1 MRFFRRLRRKGRIK
15 RSIEGDMSAWLSA
28 LAHEIRNPLNTM
40 RLNLQ
45 LLQEDWNQ
53 PGDFDREKALRRL
66 NTLSKEVDRQEEI
79 LTDFLRLARLPKPDF
94 QPSDVSLLL
103 HELLDFMEP
112 ETQQSN
118 IQVIRDFQA
127 NLPPVELDSGQ
138 IKQALLNIILNANQA
153 MPEGGQLAVKA
164 YRTNDHISIDI
175 SDTGEGVRPDRIDKL
190 FDLFYS
196 TKKEGT
202 GLGLAIVKRIIDMH
216 DGEIRVE
223 SQEGE
228 GTTFSIILPIHHGK
242 NLAE

>member
-1 MRFFRRLRRKGRIK
+1 
-15 RSIEGDMSAWLSA
+15 MSAWLSA

-53 PGDFDREKALRRL
+53 PGDFDRGKALKRL
-66 NTLSKEVDRQEEI
+66 DTLSKEVNRQEEI
-79 LTDFLRLARLPKPDF
+79 LTDFLRLARLPEPDF
-94 QPSDVSLLL
+94 RTSDVSLLL

-118 IQVIRDFQA
+118 IEVIRDFQGDLA
-127 NLPPVELDSGQ
+127 PVELDSGQ
-138 IKQALLNIILNANQA
+138 IKQAILNIILNANQA

-164 YRTNDHISIDI
+164 YNTNDHISIDI
-175 SDTGEGVRPDRIDKL
+175 SDTGEGIRPDRVAKL

-202 GLGLAIVKRIIDMH
+202 GLGLAIVKRIVDMH
-216 DGEIRVE
+216 GGEIRVE

-228 GTTFSIILPIHHGK
+228 GTTFSIILPIRHDKHLVK
-242 NLAE
+242 